1 MAKKRKKAPRGYHYM
16 PDGTLMKN
24 SAHKKKKKKRWVDL
38 LQHQHWLR
46 WLIKDQCEREEE
58 MSKKRKRR
66 KVPKDKAT
74 DLPKKYLS
82 GLKGSKRSAR
92 ASLIKTMSSLYKS
105 GARIP
110 ASLFRMRRK

>member
-1 MAKKRKKAPRGYHYM
+1 
-16 PDGTLMKN
+16 
-24 SAHKKKKKKRWVDL
+24 
-38 LQHQHWLR
+38 
-46 WLIKDQCEREEE
+46 
-58 MSKKRKRR
+58 MSKKRKRKR
-66 KVPKDKAT
+66 VARDKET

-110 ASLFRMRRK
+110 ASMFKARRK